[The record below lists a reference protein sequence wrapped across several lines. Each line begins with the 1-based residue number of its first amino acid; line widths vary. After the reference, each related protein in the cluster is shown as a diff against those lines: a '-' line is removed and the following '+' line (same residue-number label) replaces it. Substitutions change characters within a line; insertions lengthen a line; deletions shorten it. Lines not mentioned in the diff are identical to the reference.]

1 MYTTRMRTSLAFL
14 LFGLVACGGGAPEG
28 STTPAAGGGSA
39 TTSKPTAAGDVSFDV
54 PNIEIKGIA
63 FEPQALGTPGMPLA
77 EPKGQRAP
85 LTGAKMDAQ
94 IAKHRETVTKTKD
107 AVQKQAQAALLAT
120 MLYHKSKETPNDQQK
135 LWTEARQ
142 ALRDS
147 IPGGDYAKADEIT
160 LRMLGSYELLL
171 GDIPN
176 AEKAWGALV
185 ANSPKSKDLQYN
197 KAWWAYTLL
206 LEYKN
211 AEALAAV
218 KDEAISD
225 KVPELAY
232 VAAWAKWRTGD
243 SAGAWQAIVTALKGW
258 GNNPGRDALD
268 RDVLLLAG
276 RAKVGM
282 PAAVDALSPIFGKG
296 ADQLYE
302 LYAKLGLQSY
312 QFAGRWADGVAA
324 LEKALTTIGAKVP
337 ANDLPVIKYQ
347 QGDYTVRLDDPATA
361 AKYALEALKALP
373 ACGTKCSNQDKENV
387 VESVYIMG
395 RLFHILYAT
404 AHDDRYYQPA
414 LDLYQASVPLIT
426 MNEQTHTQ
434 AEKDQA
440 NLLATFKTMKH
451 DAGKYDKDAI
461 GALLKRHNQEI
472 QACYEQV
479 LSANPKL
486 GGTLTLNLEA
496 NPQGQITGA
505 SSEPKAG
512 MQDMSAVA
520 GCVVERAKAWR
531 LPRKVN
537 GNGTG
542 TARMKLIYNLS
553 KRTDMK

>member
-1 MYTTRMRTSLAFL
+1 MRTSLAFL
-14 LFGLVACGGGAPEG
+14 LFGLVACGGSAPDG
-28 STTPAAGGGSA
+28 STTPTGGAGSA
-39 TTSKPTAAGDVSFDV
+39 AAKPTAAGDVSFEV

-85 LTGAKMDAQ
+85 LTGAKMDKQ
-94 IAKHRETVTKTKD
+94 IIKQREVVAKTKD
-107 AVQKQAQAALLAT
+107 SVQKQAQAALLAT

-171 GDIPN
+171 GDLPN

-185 ANSPKSKDLQYN
+185 ANNPKAKDLQFN

-211 AEALAAV
+211 TEALAAV

-243 SAGAWQAIVTALKGW
+243 GAGAWQAIVTALKGW

-276 RAKVGM
+276 RAPVAM
-282 PAAVDALSPIFGKG
+282 NAAVDALSPILGKG
-296 ADQLYE
+296 TDQLYA

-337 ANDLPVIKYQ
+337 PNDLPVIKYQ

-373 ACGTKCSNQDKENV
+373 ACGAKCSNQDKENV

-461 GALLKRHNQEI
+461 GAILKRHNQEV

-486 GGTLTLNLEA
+486 GGTLTINLEA
-496 NPQGQITGA
+496 NAQGQITGA

-520 GCVVERAKAWR
+520 GCVVSRAKTWK
-531 LPRKVN
+531 LPQKIN
-537 GNGTG
+537 GKGTG

-553 KRTDMK
+553 KHTDMK

>member
-1 MYTTRMRTSLAFL
+1 MRTSLAFVL
-14 LFGLVACGGGAPEG
+14 LGLVACGGKAPEG
-28 STTPAAGGGSA
+28 STTPTGNGTGSA
-39 TTSKPTAAGDVSFDV
+39 AAKPTAAGDVSFDV

-94 IAKHRETVTKTKD
+94 IAKQRETVTKTKD

-120 MLYHKSKETPNDQQK
+120 MLYHKSKEAQADQQK

-171 GDIPN
+171 GDLPN

-185 ANSPKSKDLQYN
+185 ATNPKAKDLAFN
-197 KAWWAYTLL
+197 KAWWAYSLL
-206 LEYKN
+206 AQYKN
-211 AEALAAV
+211 AEALDVV
-218 KDEAISD
+218 KNEQLTD
-225 KVPELAY
+225 KTPELAY
-232 VAAWAKWRTGD
+232 VASWAKWRTGD
-243 SAGAWQAIVTALKGW
+243 DAGAWQAIVTALKGW
-258 GNNPGRDALD
+258 GNMPGRDALD
-268 RDVLLLAG
+268 RDVLLFAG
-276 RAKVGM
+276 RTSVGM
-282 PAAVDALSPIFGKG
+282 NDAVAALSPVLGKG
-296 ADQLYE
+296 PDQLYE

-324 LEKALTTIGAKVP
+324 LDKALSTIGSKVP

-387 VESVYIMG
+387 VESVYIMA

-414 LDLYQASVPLIT
+414 LDLYEAAVPLIT
-426 MNEQTHTQ
+426 MNEQTHQQ
-434 AEKDQA
+434 AEKDMGFLQGS
-440 NLLATFKTMKH
+440 FKQMKH
-451 DAGKYDKDAI
+451 DAGTYDKDAI
-461 GALLKRHNQEI
+461 GALLKRHNQEV
-472 QACYEQV
+472 QACYEQH

-486 GGTLTLNLEA
+486 GGTLTINLEA
-496 NPQGQITGA
+496 NAQGQITGA

-512 MQDMSAVA
+512 LQDMAAVA
-520 GCVVERAKAWR
+520 GCVVEHAKAWK
-531 LPRKVN
+531 LPKKVN
-537 GNGTG
+537 GTGTG
-542 TARMKLIYNLS
+542 TARMKLIYSLS

>member
-1 MYTTRMRTSLAFL
+1 
-14 LFGLVACGGGAPEG
+14 
-28 STTPAAGGGSA
+28 
-39 TTSKPTAAGDVSFDV
+39 
-54 PNIEIKGIA
+54 
-63 FEPQALGTPGMPLA
+63 MPLA

-85 LTGAKMDAQ
+85 LTGAKMDKQ
-94 IAKHRETVTKTKD
+94 IEKQRDKLTKTKD
-107 AVQKQAQAALLAT
+107 AVEKQAQAALLAT

-135 LWTEARQ
+135 LFTEARQ

-185 ANSPKSKDLQYN
+185 ANNPKAKDLQFN

-211 AEALAAV
+211 AEALAAI

-276 RAKVGM
+276 RTPTAM
-282 PAAVDALSPIFGKG
+282 TAAVDALSPVFGKG
-296 ADQLYE
+296 TDQQYE

-312 QFAGRWADGVAA
+312 QFAGRWADGVSA

-337 ANDLPVIKYQ
+337 PNDLPVIKYQ

-373 ACGTKCSNQDKENV
+373 ACGTKCTNQDMENV

-414 LDLYQASVPLIT
+414 LDLYQASIPLIT
-426 MNEQTHTQ
+426 MNNNTRTQ
-434 AEKDQA
+434 AQKDKDT
-440 NLLATFKTMKH
+440 LVATFKGMKH

-461 GALLKRHNQEI
+461 GALLKRHNQEV
-472 QACYEQV
+472 QACYEQS

-486 GGTLTLNLEA
+486 GGTLTINLEA
-496 NPQGQITGA
+496 NAQGQITGA

-531 LPRKVN
+531 LPQKIN
-537 GNGTG
+537 GKGTG

>member
-1 MYTTRMRTSLAFL
+1 MRTSLAFL
-14 LFGLVACGGGAPEG
+14 LFGLVACGGSAPEG
-28 STTPAAGGGSA
+28 STTPTGGAGSA
-39 TTSKPTAAGDVSFDV
+39 AAKPTAAGDVSFEV

-85 LTGAKMDAQ
+85 LTGAKMDKQ
-94 IAKHRETVTKTKD
+94 IEKQREKLTKTKD
-107 AVQKQAQAALLAT
+107 AVEKQAQAALLAT

-135 LWTEARQ
+135 LFTEARQ

-185 ANSPKSKDLQYN
+185 ANNPKSKDLQYN

-211 AEALAAV
+211 AEALAAI

-243 SAGAWQAIVTALKGW
+243 GAGAWQAIVTALKGW

-276 RAKVGM
+276 RTPIAM
-282 PAAVDALSPIFGKG
+282 SAAVDALSPILGKG
-296 ADQLYE
+296 TDQLYE

-337 ANDLPVIKYQ
+337 PNDLPVIKYQ
-347 QGDYTVRLDDPATA
+347 QGDYTVRLDDPKTA
-361 AKYALEALKALP
+361 AKYALEALQALP

-404 AHDDRYYQPA
+404 AHDDRYYTAA
-414 LDLYQASVPLIT
+414 LDLYQASIPLIT
-426 MNEQTHTQ
+426 MNASTHTQ
-434 AEKDQA
+434 AQKDKD
-440 NLLATFKTMKH
+440 NLDATFKSMKH

-486 GGTLTLNLEA
+486 GGNLTLDLEA
-496 NPQGQITGA
+496 NAQGQITGA

-520 GCVVERAKAWR
+520 GCAVERAKAWR
-531 LPRKVN
+531 LPQKIN
-537 GNGTG
+537 GKGTG

>member
-1 MYTTRMRTSLAFL
+1 MRTSLAFV
-14 LFGLVACGGGAPEG
+14 LFGLVACGGKAPEG
-28 STTPAAGGGSA
+28 STTPTAGGGSA
-39 TTSKPTAAGDVSFDV
+39 AGPTATAAGDVSFDI
-54 PNIEIKGIA
+54 PNIEIKGIS

-94 IAKHRETVTKTKD
+94 IAKQRETVTKTKD

-120 MLYHKSKETPNDQQK
+120 MLYHKSKETPADQQK

-147 IPGGDYAKADEIT
+147 IPGGDYTKADEIT

-171 GDIPN
+171 GDLPN

-185 ANSPKSKDLQYN
+185 ANNPKDKDLAFN
-197 KAWWAYTLL
+197 KAWWAYSLL
-206 LEYKN
+206 LQYKN
-211 AEALAAV
+211 ADALAAI

-243 SAGAWQAIVTALKGW
+243 NAGAWQAITTALKGW

-276 RAKVGM
+276 RTNVSLND
-282 PAAVDALSPIFGKG
+282 AVNALSPTFGK
-296 ADQLYE
+296 APDQVYE

-312 QFAGRWADGVAA
+312 QFAGRWADGVSA
-324 LEKALTTIGAKVP
+324 LDKALATIGTKVP

-347 QGDYTVRLDDPATA
+347 QGDYTVRLDDPKTA
-361 AKYALEALKALP
+361 AKLAIEAINALP
-373 ACGTKCSNQDKENV
+373 ACGAKCSNQDKENV

-404 AHDDRYYQPA
+404 AHDDRYYFAA
-414 LDLYQASVPLIT
+414 LDLYNASVPLIT
-426 MNEQTHTQ
+426 MNDTTR
-434 AEKDQA
+434 DQA
-440 NLLATFKTMKH
+440 QKDKVNLDATFRGMKH

-461 GALLKRHNQEI
+461 GALLKRHNQEV

-486 GGTLTLNLEA
+486 GGNLTINLEA
-496 NPQGQITGA
+496 NAQGAITGA

-520 GCVVERAKAWR
+520 GCVVEHAKTWR
-531 LPRKVN
+531 LPQKIN
-537 GNGTG
+537 GKGTG

>member
-1 MYTTRMRTSLAFL
+1 M
-14 LFGLVACGGGAPEG
+14 ACGGGTKEG
-28 STTPAAGGGSA
+28 TTTPTGGGAGSA
-39 TTSKPTAAGDVSFDV
+39 AAAKPTAAGDVSFDV
-54 PNIEIKGIA
+54 TGIEIKGIA

-94 IAKHRETVTKTKD
+94 ITKQRDVVTKTKD

-120 MLYHKSKETPNDQQK
+120 MLYHKSKEAPADQQK

-171 GDIPN
+171 GDNAN

-185 ANSPKSKDLQYN
+185 ANNPKDKELTFN
-197 KAWWAYTLL
+197 KAWWAYALL

-211 AEALAAV
+211 AEALAAI
-218 KDEAISD
+218 KDEQVTE
-225 KVPELAY
+225 KTPELAY
-232 VAAWAKWRTGD
+232 VTAWAKWRNGD
-243 SAGAWQAIVTALKGW
+243 EAGAWEAIVTAAKGW
-258 GNNPGRDALD
+258 KGMPGGDALD
-268 RDVLLLAG
+268 RDVLLFAG
-276 RAKVGM
+276 RTGVDM
-282 PAAVDALSPIFGKG
+282 NTAVTALSPIYGKG
-296 ADQLYE
+296 PDQVYE

-312 QFAGRWADGVAA
+312 QFAGRWTDGVAA
-324 LEKALTTIGAKVP
+324 LEKALATIGSKVP

-347 QGDYTVRLDDPATA
+347 QGDYTVRLDDPTTA

-414 LDLYQASVPLIT
+414 LDLYQNAVPLIT

-434 AEKDQA
+434 AEKDMGYLQGS
-440 NLLATFKTMKH
+440 FKAMK
-451 DAGKYDKDAI
+451 AGAGTYDKDAI
-461 GALLKRHNQEI
+461 GALIKRHNQEV
-472 QACYEQV
+472 QACYEQF
-479 LSANPKL
+479 LSGNPKL
-486 GGTLTLNLEA
+486 GGTLTINLEA
-496 NPQGQITGA
+496 STQGAITGA
-505 SSEPKAG
+505 SSDPKAG
-512 MQDMSAVA
+512 LQDMAGVA
-520 GCVVERAKAWR
+520 GCVVERAKTWK
-531 LPRKVN
+531 LPKKVN
-537 GNGTG
+537 GQGTG
-542 TARMKLIYNLS
+542 TARMKLVYQLS

>member
-1 MYTTRMRTSLAFL
+1 MRSSLAFV
-14 LFGLVACGGGAPEG
+14 LFGLAACGGAPSTG
-28 STTPAAGGGSA
+28 TTTPTGGGAGSA
-39 TTSKPTAAGDVSFDV
+39 GSSKPTAAGDVSFDV
-54 PNIEIKGIA
+54 SGIEIKGVS

-94 IAKHRETVTKTKD
+94 ITRQRETVTKTKD

-120 MLYHKSKETPNDQQK
+120 MLYHKSKEAPADQQK

-147 IPGGDYAKADEIT
+147 IPGGDYSKADEIT

-171 GDIPN
+171 GDAPN

-185 ANSPKSKDLQYN
+185 AVNPKSKDLQFN
-197 KAWWAYTLL
+197 KAWWAYSLL

-211 AEALAAV
+211 ADALAAV
-218 KDEAISD
+218 KDEQLTD
-225 KVPELAY
+225 KQPELAY
-232 VAAWAKWRTGD
+232 VTAWAKWRNGD
-243 SAGAWQAIVTALKGW
+243 EAGAWQAIVTAVKGW
-258 GNNPGRDALD
+258 KDMPGRDALD
-268 RDVLLLAG
+268 RDVLLFAG
-276 RAKVGM
+276 RTGVSM
-282 PAAVDALSPIFGKG
+282 QDAVAALSPIYGKG

-324 LEKALTTIGAKVP
+324 LDKALATIGPKVP
-337 ANDLPVIKYQ
+337 PNDLPVIKYQ

-414 LDLYQASVPLIT
+414 LDLYSNAVPLIT
-426 MNEQTHTQ
+426 MNEQTHQQ
-434 AEKDQA
+434 AEKDMGYLQGS
-440 NLLATFKTMKH
+440 FKAMK
-451 DAGKYDKDAI
+451 AGAGTYDKDAI
-461 GALLKRHNQEI
+461 GALLKRHNQEV
-472 QACYEQV
+472 QACYEQF

-486 GGTLTLNLEA
+486 AGTLTINVEA
-496 NPQGQITGA
+496 NAQGAITGA

-512 MQDMSAVA
+512 LADMSGVA
-520 GCVVERAKAWR
+520 GCVVEHAKTWK
-531 LPRKVN
+531 LPKKVN
-537 GNGTG
+537 GQGTG
-542 TARMKLIYNLS
+542 TARIKLVYQLS

>member
-28 STTPAAGGGSA
+28 STTPTAGGGSA

-85 LTGAKMDAQ
+85 LTGAKMDKQ
-94 IAKHRETVTKTKD
+94 IEKQREKLTKTKD
-107 AVQKQAQAALLAT
+107 AVEKQAQAALLAT
-120 MLYHKSKETPNDQQK
+120 MLYHKSKETPADQQK

-171 GDIPN
+171 GDLPN

-185 ANSPKSKDLQYN
+185 ANNPKAKDLQYN

-211 AEALAAV
+211 AAALAAI

-243 SAGAWQAIVTALKGW
+243 GAGAWQAIVTALKGW

-276 RAKVGM
+276 RTPVAM
-282 PAAVDALSPIFGKG
+282 ADAVNALSPIFGKG
-296 ADQLYE
+296 TDQVYE

-324 LEKALTTIGAKVP
+324 LDKALATIGAKVP
-337 ANDLPVIKYQ
+337 PNDLPVIKYQ

-361 AKYALEALKALP
+361 AKFALEALKALP

-414 LDLYQASVPLIT
+414 LDLYQAAVPLIT
-426 MNEQTHTQ
+426 MNEATHTQ
-434 AEKDQA
+434 AEKDMGFLQGS
-440 NLLATFKTMKH
+440 FKSMKH
-451 DAGKYDKDAI
+451 DAGTYDKDAI

-486 GGTLTLNLEA
+486 GGTLTINLEA

-520 GCVVERAKAWR
+520 GCVVERAKAWK
-531 LPRKVN
+531 LPKKVN